1 MFTVAIRERLTRRA
15 SVDRSSIDA
24 SVTIASVTLDDPVM
38 CASGTAGHGAELS
51 AYFDLAEIGAVVV
64 KSLLHEPWAGNPA
77 PRVHSTDAGMINS
90 VGLQGPGVQ
99 GWIDNDLPGLA
110 ASGARV
116 VASIWGRSVEEY
128 ERAATL
134 LAPVADQLTALE
146 VNVSCPNVE
155 DRDRMFAH
163 SPTATRD
170 VLAATAIAG
179 LPRWAKLSPNIM
191 DLVPIAAAARD
202 GGAEAVTVA
211 NTLIGLAIDIDRRR
225 PRLGKG
231 RGGLSGPAI
240 RPVAVRA
247 VNDVATALPDLAVI
261 GCGGIARGADAIEFL
276 MAGACAVQVGT
287 ATFADPRA
295 VRRISDEIT
304 TWCNDQGVGA
314 VQDLVGALQSP

>member
-1 MFTVAIRERLTRRA
+1 MRNPFTRAAAPERAVDMTV
-15 SVDRSSIDA
+15 SVGSVELDA
-24 SVTIASVTLDDPVM
+24 PLM
-38 CASGTAGHGAELS
+38 CASGTAGHGAELA
-51 AYFDLAEIGAVVV
+51 AYFDLADTGAIVV

-99 GWIDNDLPGLA
+99 GWIDHDLQPLVDA
-110 ASGARV
+110 GATI
-116 VASIWGRSVEEY
+116 VASIWGRSVAEY
-128 ERAATL
+128 GTAAEL
-134 LAPVADQLTALE
+134 LAPVADRLTALE

-155 DRDRMFAH
+155 DRNNMFAH

-170 VLAATAIAG
+170 ALAATASVG
-179 LPRWAKLSPNIM
+179 SLPRWAKLSPNIM
-191 DLVPIAAAARD
+191 DLVPIAEAAAE

-211 NTLIGLAIDIDRRR
+211 NTLIGLAIDPDTRR

-247 VNDVATALPDLAVI
+247 VNDVATALPELPVI
-261 GCGGIARGADAIEFL
+261 GCGGVAHGADALEFL
-276 MAGACAVQVGT
+276 LAGACAVQVGT

-295 VRRISDEIT
+295 VVRVRDEIEG
-304 TWCNDQGVGA
+304 WCRTNEIAA
-314 VQDLVGALQSP
+314 VRTLTGALEI